1 MQRKSYT
8 KNFSLIE
15 LLITIAIIS
24 ILAGLLL
31 PALNRART
39 KAVAIQCASNLRQ
52 TTAAML
58 AYAFDHDSTIA
69 LYLPTS
75 ATSSYLWSRRLYS
88 GNYLK
93 HPVVMHCPAR
103 TKPSSVDPAA
113 KWNYFSLGSW
123 PNVTYGLA
131 GYQLG
136 NDAFFTGK
144 RQKTLGKFVFSVT
157 ENGVTFARYL
167 TTRMTRPSL
176 TFAIADTWGMK
187 EQQDYGNFTFRPC
200 NSSPNG
206 NIGFNHAQSL
216 NLSFFDGH
224 VQAVTRQEL
233 IAAGFTKAVI
243 GGVEMDIL

>member
-58 AYAFDHDSTIA
+58 AYAFDHDSTIE
-69 LYLPTS
+69 LYIPTS

-93 HPVVMHCPAR
+93 HPVVMHC
-103 TKPSSVDPAA
+103 
-113 KWNYFSLGSW
+113 
-123 PNVTYGLA
+123 
-131 GYQLG
+131 G

-224 VQAVTRQEL
+224 VQAVNRQEL